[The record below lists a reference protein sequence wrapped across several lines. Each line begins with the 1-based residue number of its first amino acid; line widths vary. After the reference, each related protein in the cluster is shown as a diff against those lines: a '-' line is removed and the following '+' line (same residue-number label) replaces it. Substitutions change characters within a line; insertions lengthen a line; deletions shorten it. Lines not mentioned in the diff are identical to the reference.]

1 MEWGTPSKTSNGLPK
16 SHLKNNKSKKVSR
29 GPLPV
34 ATRPTRPS
42 SSSPRAPRRRSR
54 HPGEALQGRPRQGT
68 PSPPRPRL
76 STEGLGRRRVL
87 RIARGLSREASA
99 RSLISVSREAPFSVS
114 LEAGSPAVRH
124 PPPRPTL
131 PTAGH
136 VSLILSTTPAISAG
150 QRLNVTEW
158 PTRPE
163 VASAPYRLGQG
174 TAGITGHCVLTLCP
188 RSAPTLYC
196 VPRSPPRKQHRT
208 NNLARVITASRL
220 AH

>member
-16 SHLKNNKSKKVSR
+16 SHPKNNNKSKQVSH
-29 GPLPV
+29 GPFPV
-34 ATRPTRPS
+34 ISRPTRPP

-54 HPGEALQGRPRQGT
+54 HPGEAPR
-68 PSPPRPRL
+68 
-76 STEGLGRRRVL
+76 EGLGRRGGLGKEPNLRLARGRVL

-114 LEAGSPAVRH
+114 LEAGSPAVRR

-136 VSLILSTTPAISAG
+136 VPLMLSTTPVILAG
-150 QRLNVTEW
+150 QRLNVTER

-163 VASAPYRLGQG
+163 VTSAPYRPGQG
-174 TAGITGHCVLTLCP
+174 MAGITGHCVQTL
-188 RSAPTLYC
+188 
-196 VPRSPPRKQHRT
+196 
-208 NNLARVITASRL
+208 
-220 AH
+220 

>member
-16 SHLKNNKSKKVSR
+16 SHLKNNDKSKKVSR

-54 HPGEALQGRPRQGT
+54 HPGEAPQRKPRRGT

-76 STEGLGRRRVL
+76 STEGLDRRRVL
-87 RIARGLSREASA
+87 RIARDLSCEVSA
-99 RSLISVSREAPFSVS
+99 RSPISVSREAPFSVS
-114 LEAGSPAVRH
+114 LEAGSPAVRRLL
-124 PPPRPTL
+124 PRPAL

-136 VSLILSTTPAISAG
+136 VPFNTSNHPRDLSRTAA
-150 QRLNVTEW
+150 QRHNVTKR

-163 VASAPYRLGQG
+163 VASAPYRPGQG
-174 TAGITGHCVLTLCP
+174 TAQITGHCVQTL
-188 RSAPTLYC
+188 
-196 VPRSPPRKQHRT
+196 
-208 NNLARVITASRL
+208 
-220 AH
+220 

>member
-1 MEWGTPSKTSNGLPK
+1 MNHLKLSGTLEWGTPSKTSNGLPK

-54 HPGEALQGRPRQGT
+54 HPGEAPR
-68 PSPPRPRL
+68 
-76 STEGLGRRRVL
+76 EGLGRRRVL
-87 RIARGLSREASA
+87 RIARGFPREASA
-99 RSLISVSREAPFSVS
+99 RSLISVSREAAFSVSREASRARPRQGASSVS
-114 LEAGSPAVRH
+114 LEAGSSAVPR

-136 VSLILSTTPAISAG
+136 VPLMLSTTPVISAG
-150 QRLNVTEW
+150 QRLNVTER

-163 VASAPYRLGQG
+163 VTSAPYRPGQG
-174 TAGITGHCVLTLCP
+174 TAGITGHCVQTL
-188 RSAPTLYC
+188 
-196 VPRSPPRKQHRT
+196 
-208 NNLARVITASRL
+208 
-220 AH
+220 